1 MEDPLLHIVFSNF
14 NVLNSS
20 TVELGRSEGSDKD
33 PGPTEMFRDS
43 FLDNAND
50 NQFRIMTPAFI
61 FVCILIIIGLP
72 GNMISILV
80 YATQLKKGIARYFI
94 LTLAVS
100 DLLSLLCVAPVELWI
115 MKHFWTF
122 NYPELCKTFRFSA
135 YAVNNISSLT
145 LLVIAFERYRI
156 ICCPWKQKF
165 GTQFSKIICVLIT
178 IAAMATSFPMLFV
191 YGTYTMPFIMY
202 NVESEK
208 LSRQKH
214 SEEKNI
220 TYTIYGKTCM
230 VDDKMATSSF
240 PFYVNI
246 VYIVATVIVFCVLIF
261 LYGCIA
267 RQLII
272 QKMQNKNDKSRKRH
286 SKRLK
291 RVTVMVLVLT
301 VVYETCYLPCLTLVC
316 LRLVNPYFYS
326 SLNDGGKKTV
336 QFFLKSYLINSA
348 INPCIYC
355 FCNKEF
361 RLGVRRIFRK
371 IKLLCLKDDARRVSE
386 SCVT

>member
-1 MEDPLLHIVFSNF
+1 M
-14 NVLNSS
+14 
-20 TVELGRSEGSDKD
+20 
-33 PGPTEMFRDS
+33 
-43 FLDNAND
+43 
-50 NQFRIMTPAFI
+50 
-61 FVCILIIIGLP
+61 
-72 GNMISILV
+72 
-80 YATQLKKGIARYFI
+80 
-94 LTLAVS
+94 
-100 DLLSLLCVAPVELWI
+100 
-115 MKHFWTF
+115 
-122 NYPELCKTFRFSA
+122 
-135 YAVNNISSLT
+135 NNISSLT

-191 YGTYTMPFIMY
+191 YGTYTMPLIRY

-208 LSRQKH
+208 FTLQKH

-220 TYTIYGKTCM
+220 TYTLYGKTCM

-246 VYIVATVIVFCVLIF
+246 VYIAAIVIVFCVLIF

-301 VVYETCYLPCLTLVC
+301 LVYETCYLPCLTLVC

-361 RLGVRRIFRK
+361 RLGIRRIFRK
-371 IKLLCLKDDARRVSE
+371 MKLLCLKDDARRVSE